1 MFAATASS
9 GILLPVANNILA
21 ALNSTKVEL
30 MLYIVV
36 RQQYTALLEAVVTVG
51 NSKSIVNPLAF
62 GFTLIYV
69 APIASSR
76 CTHINVNLFK

>member
-51 NSKSIVNPLAF
+51 NSKSIVNPIVNW
-62 GFTLIYV
+62 IYIDLRCPSRYKV
-69 APIASSR
+69 A
-76 CTHINVNLFK
+76 L

>member
-1 MFAATASS
+1 MNNNELGAFAPNLQLKLLAAASS

-36 RQQYTALLEAVVTVG
+36 RQQYTALIDL
-51 NSKSIVNPLAF
+51 
-62 GFTLIYV
+62 
-69 APIASSR
+69 
-76 CTHINVNLFK
+76 

>member
-1 MFAATASS
+1 MWSKTSKYNIYLLYTSISSALQLNANQLIFGGAWIDVLPAASS

-36 RQQYTALLEAVVTVG
+36 RQQYTALIDL
-51 NSKSIVNPLAF
+51 
-62 GFTLIYV
+62 
-69 APIASSR
+69 
-76 CTHINVNLFK
+76 